1 MPSIVQEILEVTQQL
16 KNQLEKNPNDQEQ
29 DQYITSI
36 NELLNKREDLLKGLP
51 KEYTEQEKALGRTIV
66 QLNRDVDVLLQRF
79 FSEIQKDLRQAKN
92 NKMVF
97 NKYQQRS
104 FITAD
109 GMFFDKR
116 K

>member
-1 MPSIVQEILEVTQQL
+1 MPIVQEILEVTQQL
-16 KNQLEKNPNDQEQ
+16 KNQLEKQATEQEQ
-29 DQYITSI
+29 DQYIASI
-36 NELLNKREDLLKGLP
+36 NSLLDKREDLLKQLP

-66 QLNRDVDVLLQRF
+66 QLNHDIDVLLRKF

-97 NKYQQRS
+97 NKYQRQHS
-104 FITAD
+104 ISVD

>member
-1 MPSIVQEILEVTQQL
+1 MPIVQEILEVTQQL
-16 KNQLEKNPNDQEQ
+16 KNQLEKQATEQEQ

-36 NELLNKREDLLKGLP
+36 NELLNKREGLLKGLP
-51 KEYTEQEKALGRTIV
+51 KEYTEQEKALGRTLV
-66 QLNRDVDVLLQRF
+66 QLNRDIDVLLQRF
-79 FSEIQKDLRQAKN
+79 FLEIQKDLRQAKN

-97 NKYQQRS
+97 NKYQQRN
-104 FITAD
+104 FIAAD